1 MKKMEKAAKRLTKT
15 LAPPSSAPDESVAGA
30 LDESVQSES
39 SALGPNAADG
49 INDATNTSPPAE
61 PIVSSSGTDVATPN
75 AELDQVKS
83 LVQQQLNAGET
94 VNGLALLKQY
104 PSLQR
109 ELKAYLLSLAA
120 KGKQVTF
127 RSPAAFAATCAP
139 LSNEESLLANTGTA
153 QPSKPTPSFDE
164 DVEGDNRAT
173 VELGEKIQDGSDSG
187 ERKIPAYRPSVRPP
201 MAIVEWIYDGSLGSR
216 RIPMLADRFS
226 IGRKEGDIAVFHELW
241 MSGRHAEIQRR
252 KIGDSYRWFLVDLN
266 STNGTFIK
274 TEAVVLTAGDELF
287 LGRERYRFV
296 NQPPEVGLLHVT
308 RGNAEKWLFN
318 KTQEQIGSSQT
329 PMQCMVNDPFLSPI
343 HATIFCG
350 ANGTWTV
357 RDNNSVNG
365 VWHRIREVEL
375 MNQSEFQLGE
385 QRFRFFMNS
394 V

>member
-1 MKKMEKAAKRLTKT
+1 MDKAAKRLTKT
-15 LAPPSSAPDESVAGA
+15 LAPPSGAPDGA
-30 LDESVQSES
+30 EVGAVEQAEHLES
-39 SALGPNAADG
+39 SAHSPVPTDG
-49 INDATNTSPPAE
+49 IESAQISPPAI
-61 PIVSSSGTDVATPN
+61 PNSSPSETDVVTAS
-75 AELDQVKS
+75 AELELVKS
-83 LVQQQLNAGET
+83 LVQKQLTAGET

-104 PSLQR
+104 PNLQK

-139 LSNEESLLANTGTA
+139 LSNEESLLAKSGTV
-153 QPSKPTPSFDE
+153 QPPKPTPSFDE

-173 VELGEKIQDGSDSG
+173 VELTEKAQDSSNSG
-187 ERKIPAYRPSVRPP
+187 DRKVPTYRPSVRPP

-216 RIPMLADRFS
+216 RIPMLADRFT

-252 KIGDSYRWFLVDLN
+252 KIGDTYRWFLVDLN

-274 TEAVVLTAGDELF
+274 TEAIVLTAGDELF
-287 LGRERYRFV
+287 LGRERYRFI

-318 KTQEQIGSSQT
+318 KTQEQIGASQT
-329 PMQCMVNDPFLSPI
+329 PMQCMVNDPFLSPV

-365 VWHRIREVEL
+365 VWYRIREVEL
-375 MNQSEFQLGE
+375 LNQSEFQLGE
-385 QRFRFFMNS
+385 QRFRFYVNA